1 MEIKKQRMPL
11 GKASVEVEFEV
22 VDGQATVLFVCIN
35 GMWIDADEFLAEFVV
50 DGWNELLTSQARDQD
65 REDGL
70 RSARAKG
77 ATGAAAHRMA
87 VAA

>member
-22 VDGQATVLFVCIN
+22 IDGQATVLFVCIN
-35 GMWIDADEFLAEFVV
+35 GMWIDADEFIDSFVV
-50 DGWNELLTSQARDQD
+50 DGWNELLTSQAREQD
-65 REDGL
+65 REDAL

-77 ATGAAAHRMA
+77 AIGAAQHRMA